1 MRTYGALTVVS
12 RDTGRLPIYLGR
24 NLLAARGYPHYRGYR
39 DRAHT
44 AGDYYYYTIRTVLAR
59 PSCEPFSRFSVARA
73 LITIIIIE
81 NMSRRIRV
89 RAPVCYG
96 GPYRDANWVA

>member
-12 RDTGRLPIYLGR
+12 RDTGRLPIYLRR

-44 AGDYYYYTIRTVLAR
+44 AGDYYYYTIVR
-59 PSCEPFSRFSVARA
+59 FSRARRA
-73 LITIIIIE
+73 
-81 NMSRRIRV
+81 SRSPDFPLPAR
-89 RAPVCYG
+89 
-96 GPYRDANWVA
+96 